1 MRVDVAKRAPRLARR
16 APRLQPFARAKAP
29 DLTPYVRAPLLRIS
43 ARTSVFDALEVA
55 RSAGSHHLT
64 LFDGMVLLG
73 VVCTCD
79 LEDLPLEAQV
89 GRALH
94 RPPVL
99 IEESQPVE
107 AALAR
112 MSAKVVGSCLVTRGG
127 EPIGLV
133 TREDLAP
140 IAGVTLPNLSCE
152 ACGAAAHLRQGKQ
165 GLLCLDCLSRAH
177 PASLDE
183 EELGGSG

>member
-1 MRVDVAKRAPRLARR
+1 MRVDLAKRTHRTERR
-16 APRLQPFARAKAP
+16 AAKPRPFAKVRAPA
-29 DLTPYVRAPLLRIS
+29 LTPYLKAPLLRLS

-55 RSAGSHHLT
+55 RCAGMHHLT
-64 LFDGMVLLG
+64 LFDGAVLLG

-79 LEDLPLEAQV
+79 LEELPLDAQV
-89 GRALH
+89 GRALL

-99 IEESQPVE
+99 MEESESVE

-112 MSAKVVGSCLVTRGG
+112 MSEKVVGSVLVTRAG
-127 EPIGLV
+127 EPIGIV

-140 IAGVTLPNLSCE
+140 LAAQKFPNLRCE
-152 ACGAAAHLRQGKQ
+152 ACGAAAHLRQCKK
-165 GLLCLDCLSRAH
+165 GLLCFDCKSRAD

-183 EELGGSG
+183 DELGGSG

>member
-1 MRVDVAKRAPRLARR
+1 MRVDLAKRASRPERRVAKPR
-16 APRLQPFARAKAP
+16 PFAKAP
-29 DLTPYVRAPLLRIS
+29 TPPLTPFLKMPLLRIS

-55 RSAGSHHLT
+55 ERAGAHHLT
-64 LFDGMVLLG
+64 LFDGTVLLG

-89 GRALH
+89 GRALL

-99 IEESQPVE
+99 MDESQSIE

-112 MSAKVVGSCLVTRGG
+112 MSEKIVGSVLVTRGG

-140 IAGVTLPNLSCE
+140 LAQKALPNLRCDS
-152 ACGAAAHLRQGKQ
+152 CGAAAHLRQGTK
-165 GLLCLDCLSRAH
+165 GLLCLDCQSRAH
-177 PASLDE
+177 PAASDD